1 MKGHHRYAL
10 VFDDGSTQFVTASGP
25 TEAVLAVQ
33 GACASADGGC
43 GHRSITDCR
52 PRPHTI
58 TDLTAL
64 REHFGRPGYGL
75 RKAMGLDS
83 PPTVEDDRPLFLS
96 KVFTGGPA

>member
-10 VFDDGSTQFVTASGP
+10 VFDDGSKQYITAPGP
-25 TEAVLAVQ
+25 TQAVAQRQ
-33 GACASADGGC
+33 GDA
-43 GHRSITDCR
+43 
-52 PRPHTI
+52 RPHTI

-75 RKAMGLDS
+75 RKAMGLDM